1 MNWSSFICLYERV
14 QAIVKTCAEYMEY
27 SESEVVDML
36 LLHILD
42 DKDFIKWI
50 ENRLNHRRIVVK
62 RTKEDHLVF
71 IPSPISSAKI
81 SERIM
86 F

>member
-42 DKDFIKWI
+42 DKDFI
-50 ENRLNHRRIVVK
+50 NR
-62 RTKEDHLVF
+62 KE
-71 IPSPISSAKI
+71 
-81 SERIM
+81 
-86 F
+86 

>member
-14 QAIVKTCAEYMEY
+14 RAIVKTCAEYMEY

-42 DKDFIKWI
+42 DYKMDLKIDVIIGGLW
-50 ENRLNHRRIVVK
+50 LNGPK
-62 RTKEDHLVF
+62 
-71 IPSPISSAKI
+71 KI
-81 SERIM
+81 I
-86 F
+86 

>member
-14 QAIVKTCAEYMEY
+14 RAIVKTCAEYMEY

-62 RTKEDHLVF
+62 RTKKDHLVF

>member
-14 QAIVKTCAEYMEY
+14 RAIVKTCAEYMEY

-42 DKDFIKWI
+42 DKDFI
-50 ENRLNHRRIVVK
+50 NR
-62 RTKEDHLVF
+62 KEQCFDSKLLMKF
-71 IPSPISSAKI
+71 I
-81 SERIM
+81 
-86 F
+86 